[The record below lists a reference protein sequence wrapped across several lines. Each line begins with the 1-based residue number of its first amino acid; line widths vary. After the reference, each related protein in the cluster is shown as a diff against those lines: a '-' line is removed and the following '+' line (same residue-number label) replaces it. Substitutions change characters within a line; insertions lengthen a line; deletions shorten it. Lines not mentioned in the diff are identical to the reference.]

1 MDFQECSFYTVQEVP
16 GLAEPT
22 DGPWDLRQG
31 VDNYLGHVELA
42 GKSVLELGPASGF
55 LTFHME
61 NLGARVTCI
70 ELSLE
75 NDRWDAV
82 PLCDRDWVSNEE
94 KHRSE
99 NLRGVQNAFWFAHE
113 AWGSKAKVIY
123 SAIDN
128 LPSNFFGGGYDVSVM
143 GSVLL
148 HLQNPFVAIQN
159 MLVNTRETA
168 VITDLLPDI
177 SARPRTLKGN
187 IRRLL
192 ERLRVGA
199 PTPSFMEFLP
209 ALDKPHDF
217 AWWKLSPGA
226 VVNMASVFG
235 FGDCEVSYHQ
245 QLQGGH
251 KTDMFTVV
259 CHRKIPIEDCFY

>member
-1 MDFQECSFYTVQEVP
+1 MP
-16 GLAEPT
+16 GLARPT
-22 DGPWDLRQG
+22 NGPWDLRQE
-31 VDNYLGHVELA
+31 VDNYLGRVELA
-42 GKSVLELGPASGF
+42 GKCVLELGPASGF

-82 PLCDRDWVSNEE
+82 RLCDRDWVSNEE

-99 NLRGVQNAFWFAHE
+99 NLRGVQNAFWFAYE
-113 AWGSKAKVIY
+113 AWGSKANVIY

-128 LPSNFFGGGYDVSVM
+128 LPRNLGERYDISLM

-159 MLVNTRETA
+159 MLVHTKETA
-168 VITDLLPDI
+168 VITDLLPHI
-177 SARPRTLKGN
+177 SARPRALKGKV
-187 IRRLL
+187 RKLF
-192 ERLRVGA
+192 EKLRGGGPA
-199 PTPSFMEFLP
+199 PSSMEFLP

-217 AWWKLSPGA
+217 AWRRLSPRA
-226 VVNMASVFG
+226 VVQMVSIFG
-235 FGDCEVSYHQ
+235 FGDCEVSYHE

-259 CHRKIPIEDCFY
+259 CRRKIPIEDCFY